1 MSVALSGL
9 VLFGSLV
16 FQGLAPLAID
26 CRPCRGWFSV
36 PVPGERAVRPKGGR
50 LPISLP
56 VLQIVPPVA
65 DAAGDLYGR

>member
-26 CRPCRGWFSV
+26 CRSCRGWFSV
-36 PVPGERAVRPKGGR
+36 LVPGARTVRPKGGS
-50 LPISLP
+50 LLISLP
-56 VLQIVPPVA
+56 VPQIMPPVA